1 MKENRKQ
8 GDEMFNVKCEIEYG
22 KFNLSVTHDGYQWST
37 IRLHNAREIQN
48 VVRCLMNK
56 IPVIDVDD
64 YYDDRCNC
72 GTEGFRRA
80 TSGCPI
86 HGTHEFG

>member
-1 MKENRKQ
+1 
-8 GDEMFNVKCEIEYG
+8 
-22 KFNLSVTHDGYQWST
+22 
-37 IRLHNAREIQN
+37 
-48 VVRCLMNK
+48 MNK